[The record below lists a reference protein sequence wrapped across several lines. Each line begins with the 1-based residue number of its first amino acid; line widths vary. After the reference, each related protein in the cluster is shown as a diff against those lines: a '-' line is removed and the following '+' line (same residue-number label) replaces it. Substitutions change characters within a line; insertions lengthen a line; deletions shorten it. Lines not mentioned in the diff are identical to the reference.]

1 MLYKQKRVTVVYS
14 TDFYHGITGKSRCQV
29 AYTTEKNEKS
39 PRADARGDELRRM
52 NCFRGGLAAG
62 TVGIAAA
69 PVAAASVAAAAAVT
83 TAEEQQ
89 ENDDNDPAAVTAKET
104 VVIAHSRT
112 SNEIVD

>member
-1 MLYKQKRVTVVYS
+1 MS
-14 TDFYHGITGKSRCQV
+14 SCICNGS
-29 AYTTEKNEKS
+29 
-39 PRADARGDELRRM
+39 GDEKFPAHSAGRRSSSYEY
-52 NCFRGGLAAG
+52 FIGAGLAAG

-69 PVAAASVAAAAAVT
+69 PVAAASIAAAAAVT

-89 ENDDNDPAAVTAKET
+89 ENDDNDPAAVAAKDT